1 MAPKL
6 QRRERPDRSA
16 ETAKRQKQRRAAAA
30 HGQRPDRSAETAKR
44 QEQRRARAKA
54 KKEEQAAAA
63 EKEAQRQ
70 AKAAAELQ
78 AAALRAV
85 QAAADKANWAK
96 RKAAKM
102 ARRRRGCRPLPGDD
116 LVSSE
121 EPQCGAPPKREA
133 SPQAKFAT
141 TPQRHPTGRFRGCSL
156 LF

>member
-6 QRRERPDRSA
+6 QRRARPDRSA

-63 EKEAQRQ
+63 EKEEQKRQ
-70 AKAAAELQ
+70 AFAKAAAELQ

-102 ARRRRGCRPLPGDD
+102 SRR
-116 LVSSE
+116 
-121 EPQCGAPPKREA
+121 
-133 SPQAKFAT
+133 
-141 TPQRHPTGRFRGCSL
+141 
-156 LF
+156 

>member
-6 QRRERPDRSA
+6 QPRVRPDRSA
-16 ETAKRQKQRRAAAA
+16 ETSKRQKQRRAAAKA
-30 HGQRPDRSAETAKR
+30 GQRPDRSAETAKR

-70 AKAAAELQ
+70 AKAAAELR

-102 ARRRRGCRPLPGDD
+102 IRRRRGCRSQPGDD

-121 EPQCGAPPKREA
+121 EAR
-133 SPQAKFAT
+133 
-141 TPQRHPTGRFRGCSL
+141 
-156 LF
+156 